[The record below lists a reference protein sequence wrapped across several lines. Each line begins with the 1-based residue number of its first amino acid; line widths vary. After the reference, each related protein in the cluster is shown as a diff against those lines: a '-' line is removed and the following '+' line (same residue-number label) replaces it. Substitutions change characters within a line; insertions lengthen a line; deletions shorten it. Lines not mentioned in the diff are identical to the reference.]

1 MKIKFLL
8 FAALVFASQ
17 MTFAQKNKADKAKQ
31 EEEESDYEE
40 DDDNLV
46 PNGGFENAKL
56 KSLKDA
62 GQLTELCE
70 PWGSPN
76 KASADLYNVNM
87 KSVKVAA
94 PLNTMGTQ
102 APFGGD
108 NYAGF
113 RGFTK
118 DPKKTRSYLQ
128 VKLKQKLE
136 KNQLY
141 CIRFN
146 VSVSELSK
154 VSVNNVG
161 MFISDRKVMNDN
173 TNALTFQP
181 QITEKNNKPVKTMD
195 GWETICGTYIG
206 SGSEEYII
214 IGAFGAEDQLKQEKL
229 KKPSTVTGA
238 VTQDAYYYID
248 NIEIIAVDAQS
259 QCFCGKAEDRE
270 PDLIYSRAS
279 AQTPEMKPVDRI
291 AGSGIWFSSLTADI
305 PEQFLPELDEMIAL
319 LKANP
324 SIKIVLDGH
333 CEKTENME
341 GKINP
346 AYAGLS
352 MKRAQAVKDYLVK
365 GGISESRIQLV
376 DSGES
381 KPATDKTTPLARA
394 QNRRVE
400 FRVQ

>member
-8 FAALVFASQ
+8 FAALAFASQ
-17 MTFAQKNKADKAKQ
+17 MSFAQKNKTDKAKQ
-31 EEEESDYEE
+31 EEESSDYEE

-46 PNGGFENAKL
+46 PNGGFENAQL

-62 GQLTELCE
+62 GQLTALCA

-87 KSVKVAA
+87 KSPKVAA
-94 PLNTMGTQ
+94 PDNVMGKQ
-102 APFGGD
+102 DPFGGD

-141 CIRFN
+141 CVRFN
-146 VSVSELSK
+146 ISVSELSK

-161 MFISDRKVMNDN
+161 MFISDRKVVNDN
-173 TNALTFQP
+173 FNALTFQP
-181 QITEKNNKPVKTMD
+181 QITEKNNKPIKTMD

-206 SGSEEYII
+206 SGTEEYII

-229 KKPSTVTGA
+229 KKPSNIQGV
-238 VTQDAYYYID
+238 VSQDAYYYID
-248 NIEIIAVDAQS
+248 NIEIVAVDAQS
-259 QCFCGKAEDRE
+259 QCFCGKPEDRE
-270 PDLIYSRAS
+270 PDLIYSRSNAK
-279 AQTPEMKPVDRI
+279 TPDMKPVDQV
-291 AGSGIWFSSLTADI
+291 AGSAVWFSSLSSEI
-305 PEQFLPELDEMIAL
+305 PDQFLPELDDMIAL

-324 SIKIVLDGH
+324 NIQIVLNGH
-333 CEKTENME
+333 CEKSENME

-346 AYAGLS
+346 AYANLGQ
-352 MKRAQAVKDYLVK
+352 KRAEAVRDYLVK
-365 GGISESRIQLV
+365 GGLAASRIEV
-376 DSGES
+376 MNSSDE

-400 FRVQ
+400 FKVK